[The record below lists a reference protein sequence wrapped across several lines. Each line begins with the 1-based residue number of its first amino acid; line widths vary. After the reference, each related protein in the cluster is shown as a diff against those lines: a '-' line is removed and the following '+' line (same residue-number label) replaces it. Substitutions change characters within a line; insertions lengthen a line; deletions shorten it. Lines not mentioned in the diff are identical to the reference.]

1 MKTAHLIITHTD
13 PKQTERMISKMT
25 HPDFDFYIHVD
36 RKIDIKPYLFL
47 EEVQNVYFIH
57 DRIDVRWAGF
67 NTVKALFNS
76 IRQICHTGN
85 NYNFINVLSGQDYP
99 LKSANHLSS
108 FFKKNAGKEFIAY
121 RDILNDWTSAQSRY
135 KKFHLT
141 NFSFNGKTLFGQHSL
156 ERLINYLFKSR
167 NIPYKYHPYG
177 ESMFWMLSPEAA
189 LYVANTVE
197 NDKKLKCFFYYT
209 WASDEFLF
217 QTIIMN
223 SEYKHKVIN
232 NNYRYIDWSEQ
243 RASPKIL
250 NVNDFEKLKNSSKLF
265 ARKFDV
271 LKDEVILNMIDNIF

>member
-1 MKTAHLIITHTD
+1 MRTAHLIITYTE
-13 PKQTERMISKMT
+13 PKQTERMILKMT
-25 HPDFDFYIHVD
+25 HPDFDFFIHVD
-36 RKIDIKPYLFL
+36 KKIDIKPYLYL
-47 EEVQNVYFIH
+47 GELQNVYFIQN
-57 DRIDVRWAGF
+57 RIDVRWAGF
-67 NTVKALFNS
+67 NTVKALFNG
-76 IRQICHTGN
+76 IREICHTGN

-99 LKSANHLSS
+99 LKSANQLSS
-108 FFKKNAGKEFIAY
+108 FFKKNTGKEFIAY

-141 NFSFNGKTLFGQHSL
+141 NFRFNGQALFGQHSL
-156 ERLINYLFKSR
+156 ERLINFLFKSR

-177 ESMFWMLSPEAA
+177 ESMFWMLSPETA
-189 LYVANTVE
+189 LYVANKVE

-243 RASPKIL
+243 KANPKIL
-250 NVNDFEKLKNSSKLF
+250 NVNDFEKLKYSSKLF

-271 LKDEVILNMIDNIF
+271 SEDEVILNMIDNIV